1 MFIKRL
7 IINRRPADRIRRGE
21 PEPMPRM
28 RWY

>member
-1 MFIKRL
+1 MLKRL
-7 IINRRPADRIRRGE
+7 LTHRRPANRVRRGE

>member
-1 MFIKRL
+1 MLIKRL
-7 IINRRPADRIRRGE
+7 LTNRRPAARIRRGE